1 MSNDEYGERLAK
13 LEVEMLNAKERIGKI
28 EKGVWAMVLT
38 IGSYVMTQIMKGLNV
53 Q

>member
-1 MSNDEYGERLAK
+1 MGNEDHGERLAK
-13 LEVEMLNAKERIGKI
+13 LEVETANIKERIGKI

-38 IGSYVMTQIMKGLNV
+38 IGSYIVTQVMKGLNL